1 MSKCRERSSKPARR
15 VIRTSLP
22 SHAVSNS
29 ARVMSEGRGDDGDCT
44 STLSSPA
51 LARKRNP
58 PSLSA
63 AIAGSG
69 VLARRGH
76 ALFVARALSPSSF
89 PSRSISAMPT
99 GEPPKRWRICSG
111 SAPMPLKRS
120 SVTRT
125 TSPGSAGFKFVVCV
139 NMSAPPLQSALLGS
153 GRLCSSATALD
164 VTAITKFRIYNVMA
178 ITELRF
184 LTRNQNLSG

>member
-1 MSKCRERSSKPARR
+1 MAPRNQVMSKCRERSSKPARR

-22 SHAVSNS
+22 SHAASNS

-76 ALFVARALSPSSF
+76 VLVVARALSPSSF

-120 SVTRT
+120 SVTST
-125 TSPGSAGFKFVVCV
+125 TSPGSAGFKFAVCV
-139 NMSAPPLQSALLGS
+139 NISPSDTI
-153 GRLCSSATALD
+153 SSARAVRVGGT
-164 VTAITKFRIYNVMA
+164 M
-178 ITELRF
+178 
-184 LTRNQNLSG
+184 QLSCSAGCDRDHKVSYLI